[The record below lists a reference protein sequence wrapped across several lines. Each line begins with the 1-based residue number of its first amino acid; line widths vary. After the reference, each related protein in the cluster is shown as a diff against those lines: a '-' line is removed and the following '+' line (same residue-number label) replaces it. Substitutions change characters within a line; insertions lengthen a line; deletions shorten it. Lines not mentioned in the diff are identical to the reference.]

1 VSSTAVGLAAGFLTT
16 IAFVPQVLQI
26 WRTRSAKDVSL
37 PAFLAFTLGVA
48 LWTVYGYM
56 NQELPI
62 VIWNAVTLV
71 LAIAIVVMKLRFRG
85 AER

>member
-1 VSSTAVGLAAGFLTT
+1 VSATEVGLVAGFLTT

-26 WRTRSAKDVSL
+26 WRTKSAKDVSL

-48 LWTVYGYM
+48 LWTLYGWM
-56 NQELPI
+56 NRELPI

-71 LAIAIVVMKLRFRG
+71 LALAIVAMKVRYR
-85 AER
+85 ERES